1 MTNSPSF
8 KRIVGRA
15 LMVSAA
21 ALIGFASTAQ
31 AGFEWRG
38 PLEPPA
44 KPMAAPAPVDQGM
57 TGLAPVTTWDGTQ
70 STDVQWGQDNAA
82 MPADDMPMQ
91 TPATPSPALAP
102 FVAETPLPEPV
113 EAGDVIAGFGAN
125 LPLVIA
131 LQQVVPPGY
140 QYAFAEGVNLGTP
153 VSWEGGKG
161 WRAVLSDML
170 ASEGLGYRVRD
181 NVVVV
186 GYYPPEETLPQEN
199 MMSAPV
205 STQASAEDAPAV
217 AWHEPAPA
225 AAPAAAGEP
234 VTIRRQK
241 PAALADGRT
250 EGSVAQ
256 VEMDT
261 SGSAAHAWQSSND
274 RTAGQSSAMSYPP
287 QKTSTAPVAVTS
299 APPAAQNQVS
309 APEAA
314 QPLSAPPPMDMGTM
328 SAAPP
333 SDAPVDIVATEPAEE
348 TAVAPVAAEEKA
360 PAAVRAPA
368 VTAGNWSG
376 SKGAT
381 LRDTLKSWSD
391 SAGVELYWSI
401 DYDYRLK
408 KDIGLDGSYDQAV
421 AELLDQFSD
430 VRPQPYGQL
439 HQGDGGPRVLVV
451 RSYDL
456 TP

>member
-44 KPMAAPAPVDQGM
+44 KPMAAPAPADQGM
-57 TGLAPVTTWDGTQ
+57 TGLAPVTTWDGKQ
-70 STDVQWGQDNAA
+70 SADVQWGQDNTA
-82 MPADDMPMQ
+82 MPAEEMPLQ
-91 TPATPSPALAP
+91 TPPSPALAP
-102 FVAETPLPEPV
+102 FVAETPLAEPV
-113 EAGDVIAGFGAN
+113 EAGDVIAGFGTN

-205 STQASAEDAPAV
+205 SAEAAVEDAPAV
-217 AWHEPAPA
+217 EWHESEPA
-225 AAPAAAGEP
+225 AAPVAAAGEP

-250 EGSVAQ
+250 EGSIAQ
-256 VEMDT
+256 VDMDT
-261 SGSAAHAWQSSND
+261 SGSAAHTWQAPND
-274 RTAGQSSAMSYPP
+274 RTAGQSNAMSYPP
-287 QKTSTAPVAVTS
+287 QKTSSAPVAVTS

-328 SAAPP
+328 SAEPP
-333 SDAPVDIVATEPAEE
+333 SDAPVDIVASEPVEE
-348 TAVAPVAAEEKA
+348 TSAAPVAAAEQTP
-360 PAAVRAPA
+360 PAQRAPA
-368 VTAGNWSG
+368 VTAGNWNG

>member
-15 LMVSAA
+15 LMVSAV

-44 KPMAAPAPVDQGM
+44 KPMAAPAPADQGM

-82 MPADDMPMQ
+82 MPADAMPMQ

-113 EAGDVIAGFGAN
+113 EAGDVIAGFGTD

-131 LQQVVPPGY
+131 LQQVVPHGY

-186 GYYPPEETLPQEN
+186 GYYPPEETQPQHN

-205 STQASAEDAPAV
+205 SAEAAVEDAPAV
-217 AWHEPAPA
+217 AWHESEPA
-225 AAPAAAGEP
+225 AAPASAGEP

-241 PAALADGRT
+241 PAAFADGRT

-256 VEMDT
+256 VEVDT
-261 SGSAAHAWQSSND
+261 SGSAAHTWQASND
-274 RTAGQSSAMSYPP
+274 RTAGMSKPMSYPP
-287 QKTSTAPVAVTS
+287 QKTSSAPVAVTS
-299 APPAAQNQVS
+299 APPAAQS
-309 APEAA
+309 APEAV

-333 SDAPVDIVATEPAEE
+333 SDEPVDIVATEPVEE
-348 TAVAPVAAEEKA
+348 ASAAPVAAEQA
-360 PAAVRAPA
+360 PAAKRAPA

-381 LRDTLKSWSD
+381 LRDTLKGWSD